1 MCPVTEKC
9 YNSIIFVHFRAASEC
24 WSDSSS
30 VTSQI
35 VCEIIV
41 RSPGVEHPV
50 TRNILI
56 NPAFADRSGQVSS
69 IGRLVGASAALTAA
83 ELARSL
89 QKPMLVLANDPRHAD
104 QLEAEICY
112 FAGTDLPISHF
123 VEWET
128 LPYDSFSPHQD
139 IISRRLSVIATLP
152 QMRNG
157 IVIVSIPALLQ
168 RLPPVDYVAARTL
181 VLQTGQTLDRQG
193 FVDALIAAGYL
204 RIPQVEEHGEF
215 AVRGSLIDLFP
226 MGSEQPVRIDFFDD
240 EIETLRYFD
249 AETQLSGEVVATM
262 QILPAREVPLDQVS
276 IKQFRQRYRERF
288 EGQPSRS
295 RVYSDIS
302 HGIAHGGIEYYLPLF
317 FEETASFLDYLPA
330 DAVIFAPQDVSGV
343 LHQAWREIGGRYELC
358 SLDPERP
365 ILKPHESFL
374 DPDKVLQKISRAKC
388 IHYSAQTL
396 EESAASINL
405 STQIPPALRIEARYE
420 DAAASLMK
428 FVDSFDGRILFTAD
442 SPGRRENMYELLAG
456 RSIQLSRVDSWE
468 AFLDSS
474 IQAGIA
480 IAPIED
486 GVLLPESGVAII
498 SEQQLFGEKPRQRSR
513 RRRSER
519 DPETIIRQLNDLQPG
534 SPVVHAEYGVG
545 RYLGL
550 KTLAAG
556 GTSGEFLHLEYAD
569 GDKLYVP
576 VHALDLI
583 SRYTGASPE
592 NAPLHRLGSDQWA
605 KAKRR
610 AINMIRDVAAELLDV
625 YARRAA
631 RTGHRFRW
639 QEDDYQAFESGF
651 PFEATADQS
660 RTIDEVL
667 EDLASERPMDRVVCG
682 DVGFGKTE
690 VALRAAFAAVYGG
703 KQVAILVP
711 TTLLAQQHGQT
722 FQDRFAD
729 WPVRIEVLSRF
740 RSANEAK
747 EIVAGLR
754 SGSVDI
760 VIGTHRLLQHT
771 RDFKD
776 IGLVIV
782 DEEHRFGVRHK
793 EAIKSLRSEVDI
805 LTLTATPI
813 PRTLNMALGGLR
825 DMSLIA
831 TPPAGRLS
839 IKTFVSEWNDVVI
852 REACLR
858 EIKRGGQV
866 YFIHNRVEDILRIE
880 EQLTKLVPEAS
891 IRIGHGQL
899 RERDL
904 EQVMFDFYHR
914 RFNVL
919 LCTTIVESGLDVPTA
934 NTIIINRAD
943 RFGLATLHQLRGRVG
958 RSHHRAYAYL
968 LVPPRAAMTADA
980 IKRLEAIDSLEDLGS
995 GFALATHDLEIRG
1008 AGELLGD
1015 TQSGQ
1020 IQEIGFSLYTEL
1032 LGRAVAALREG
1043 KEADLDQPLNA
1054 GVDINLH
1061 VPALL
1066 PEDYVPDVHLRL
1078 ILYKRISGA
1087 ASRDEL
1093 REMQVE
1099 LIDRFGLLPEA
1110 AKNLMRI
1117 AAIKRD
1123 AARLGIGKIDASDAG
1138 GYLDFGSQTS
1148 MNPMTLVQMVQ
1159 NESQVYRLQGA
1170 HRLQFRM
1177 DLSDTAMRFT
1187 QVENLLGRLATDAVK
1202 NTAVG

>member
-1 MCPVTEKC
+1 
-9 YNSIIFVHFRAASEC
+9 
-24 WSDSSS
+24 
-30 VTSQI
+30 
-35 VCEIIV
+35 
-41 RSPGVEHPV
+41 
-50 TRNILI
+50 
-56 NPAFADRSGQVSS
+56 
-69 IGRLVGASAALTAA
+69 
-83 ELARSL
+83 
-89 QKPMLVLANDPRHAD
+89 MLVLANDPRHAD
-104 QLEAEICY
+104 QLEAEIRY
-112 FAGTDLPISHF
+112 FAGTDLPVSHF

-139 IISRRLSVIATLP
+139 IISQRLSVIATLP
-152 QMRNG
+152 QMKNG
-157 IVIVSIPALLQ
+157 IVIVSLPALLQ

-181 VLQTGQTLDRQG
+181 VLQTKQTLDRQD
-193 FVDALIAAGYL
+193 FIDDLTAAGYL

-215 AVRGSLIDLFP
+215 AVRGSLIDVFP
-226 MGSEQPVRIDFFDD
+226 MGSAQPVRIDFFDD
-240 EIETLRYFD
+240 EIETLRFFD
-249 AETQLSGEVVATM
+249 AETQLSGESTDTI
-262 QILPAREVPLDQVS
+262 QILPAREVPLDQVN
-276 IKQFRQRYRERF
+276 IKRFLQRYRERF

-295 RVYSDIS
+295 RVYSDVAN
-302 HGIAHGGIEYYLPLF
+302 GIAHGGIEYYLPMF
-317 FEETASFLDYLPA
+317 FEETASFLDYLP
-330 DAVIFAPQDVSGV
+330 DDTVIFAPQDYSGV
-343 LHQAWREIGGRYELC
+343 LEQAWQEIGERYELC

-365 ILKPHESFL
+365 ILQPQESFL
-374 DPDKVLQKISRAKC
+374 SPDDVRQKMSSARC
-388 IHYSAQTL
+388 IQYSAQTL
-396 EESAASINL
+396 EESAGNINL
-405 STQIPPALRIEARYE
+405 STRIPPAIRVEARYE
-420 DAAASLMK
+420 DAAASLIK
-428 FVDSFDGRILFTAD
+428 FLNSFDGRILFTAD
-442 SPGRRENMYELLAG
+442 SPGRRESVYDLLAG
-456 RSIQLSRVDSWE
+456 RGIDVSRVDGWD
-468 AFLDSS
+468 AFLDSG
-474 IQAGIA
+474 IQAGITV
-480 IAPIED
+480 APIDD
-486 GVLLPESGVAII
+486 GVLLPESRVAII
-498 SEQQLFGEKPRQRSR
+498 SEHQLFGAKPRQRSR
-513 RRRSER
+513 RRRTER

-550 KTLAAG
+550 TTLVAG

-569 GDKLYVP
+569 SDKLYVP

-610 AINMIRDVAAELLDV
+610 AINKIRDVAAELLDV

-631 RTGHRFRW
+631 RPGHSFHW
-639 QEDDYQAFESGF
+639 QENDYRAFESGF
-651 PFEATADQS
+651 PFEETDDQS

-667 EDLASERPMDRVVCG
+667 EDLASNSPMDRVVCG

-690 VALRAAFAAVYGG
+690 VALRAAFAAVHGG

-729 WPVRIEVLSRF
+729 WPVRVEVLSRF

-754 SGSVDI
+754 SGTVDI

-776 IGLVIV
+776 VGLVIV

-793 EAIKSLRSEVDI
+793 EAIKTLRSEVDV

-831 TPPAGRLS
+831 TPPAERLS
-839 IKTFVSEWNDVVI
+839 VRTFVSEWNDVVI

-858 EIKRGGQV
+858 EVKRGGQV
-866 YFIHNRVEDILRIE
+866 YFIHNRVDDILRVE
-880 EQLTKLVPEAS
+880 EQLNKLVPEAS
-891 IRIGHGQL
+891 IRVGHGQMP
-899 RERDL
+899 ERKL
-904 EQVMFDFYHR
+904 EQVMLDFYHR

-968 LVPPRAAMTADA
+968 LAPPRAAMTADA

-995 GFALATHDLEIRG
+995 GFTLATHDLEIRG

-1032 LGRAVAALREG
+1032 LGRAVDALRDG
-1043 KEADLDQPLNA
+1043 KEPDLDKPLNS
-1054 GVDINLH
+1054 GVEINLH
-1061 VPALL
+1061 VPAFL

-1078 ILYKRISGA
+1078 ILYKRISGV

-1093 REMQVE
+1093 RDMQVE

-1123 AARLGIGKIDASDAG
+1123 AAALAIEKIDASDNG

-1148 MNPMTLVQMVQ
+1148 MNPLTLVQMVQ
-1159 NESQVYRLQGA
+1159 NESQIYRLRGA

-1177 DLSDTAMRFT
+1177 DLSDTAARFT
-1187 QVENLLGRLATDAVK
+1187 EVERLLDRLSIGSVQSKAA
-1202 NTAVG
+1202 G